1 MQDWRYFCLFLEFRT
16 SSPSWHAHE
25 GQAHRLFP
33 FAWTLQHHASH
44 AAPGL
49 QGDEPMR
56 YRRAVLLA
64 AVAFLLALCGGG
76 AIIHVIDTHRLS
88 EQRQAAHAIG
98 SSYAHALYRQA
109 DRSLSSTLALA
120 IDMLQSYGGITV
132 LVLAPH
138 GVITHVYP
146 LEGREHVIGVDLLNN
161 PHYRTEAWAAIPSTT
176 LSLAGPFTMAGSG
189 QDVVVGRLP
198 VFIVDEDG
206 ERFWGSPAAVVLRH
220 KGLAWGRLYYVIA
233 RIPASFPVFG
243 VQP

>member
-1 MQDWRYFCLFLEFRT
+1 
-16 SSPSWHAHE
+16 
-25 GQAHRLFP
+25 
-33 FAWTLQHHASH
+33 
-44 AAPGL
+44 
-49 QGDEPMR
+49 
-56 YRRAVLLA
+56 LLA

-161 PHYRTEAWAAIPSTT
+161 PHYRTEAWAAIPSTLYRWQAPSPWPAQGRMWSSDVCRCLLSMMMVSGFGALPQLSCSGT
-176 LSLAGPFTMAGSG
+176 RGLLGVDSTMLLLVFPRLSLCSACSLEETGVSRFLAG
-189 QDVVVGRLP
+189 V
-198 VFIVDEDG
+198 
-206 ERFWGSPAAVVLRH
+206 
-220 KGLAWGRLYYVIA
+220 
-233 RIPASFPVFG
+233 
-243 VQP
+243 